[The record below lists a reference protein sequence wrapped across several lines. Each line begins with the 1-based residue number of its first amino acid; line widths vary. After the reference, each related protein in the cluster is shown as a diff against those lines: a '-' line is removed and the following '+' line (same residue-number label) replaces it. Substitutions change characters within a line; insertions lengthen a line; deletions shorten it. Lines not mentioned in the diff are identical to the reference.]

1 MTGGGPTGAEEKVR
15 KREGKKGNREGR
27 GRERKE
33 KG

>member
-27 GRERKE
+27 ER
-33 KG
+33 G